1 MAKASL
7 TCEAIIMIV
16 YRTPTAKDA
25 AALAE
30 LGRTTFIETFGHL
43 YSAKNLNMF
52 VEDAYSV
59 NSIAEDIGDRSRI
72 YRVAEIDGRMVG
84 YCKLGL
90 KITLDVDLGRR
101 RGLELKQLYLRQD
114 NVGTGIAQALMDWA
128 LNEARMRGMDDVVLS
143 VWSGNTRAQRF
154 YQKYGFSHIG
164 NTYFMVGDHRD
175 DEFLYGLRLAA

>member
-1 MAKASL
+1 M
-7 TCEAIIMIV
+7 TT

-30 LGRTTFIETFGHL
+30 LGRTTFVETFGHL
-43 YSAKNLNMF
+43 YSAENLKMF

-59 NSIAEDIGDRSRI
+59 GSIAEDISDPSRI
-72 YRVAEIDGRMVG
+72 YRVAEVDGRMVG

-90 KITLDVDLGRR
+90 KITLDVDLGNR
-101 RGLELKQLYLRQD
+101 RGMELKQLYLRQD
-114 NVGTGIAQALMDWA
+114 QVGSGIGQALMEWA
-128 LNEARMRGMDDVVLS
+128 LEEARARQMEEVVLS
-143 VWSGNTRAQRF
+143 VWSGNARAQRF

-164 NTYFMVGDHRD
+164 NTYFMVGNHRD